1 MGKTIGILSLKGGVG
16 KTSAVLSLGSAV
28 AESGKKVLLV
38 DGNFS
43 APNLGI
49 HLNIIN
55 PEVTLHHVLGRG
67 ADVRDAIQKMDDF
80 NFDFLPSSIFY
91 RGRFNPL
98 KLKEKLKNLK
108 RKYDIILIDSSPAL
122 DDETLAVMNAADELF
137 VVTTPDYPTLST
149 TLKSLRDAR
158 SRGIE
163 IDGLILNKVYNKPF
177 ELSISE
183 IEDTAEVPVLAVI
196 PHELNVMKSASNFM
210 PAFVQNPKSRGSEE
224 YRKLAGTVIGEKY
237 RPTSGIRRFLKFKTT
252 PKHQEVNRELYYKRV
267 FG

>member
-28 AESGKKVLLV
+28 AEAGKKVLIV

-43 APNLGI
+43 APNLGV
-49 HLNIIN
+49 HLNVIS
-55 PEVTLHHVLGRG
+55 PEVTLHHVIG
-67 ADVRDAIQKMDDF
+67 AGKDIRNAIQKMDDF
-80 NFDFLPSSIFY
+80 NFDFLPASIFY

-98 KLKEKLKNLK
+98 RLREKLRKLK

-122 DDETLAVMNAADELF
+122 NDETLAVMLASDNLF

-149 TLKSLRDAR
+149 TLKSIKDAR
-158 SRGIE
+158 SRGIA

-183 IEDTAEVPVLAVI
+183 IEDTAEVPVMAVI
-196 PHELNVMKSASNFM
+196 PHDVNVIKSASNFV
-210 PAFVQNPKSRGSEE
+210 PAFVQNPRSRGSEE
-224 YRKLAGTVIGEKY
+224 FRKLAGTVIGEKY
-237 RPTSGIRRFLKFKTT
+237 RPAGLRRFLKFRIN
-252 PKHQEVNRELYYKRV
+252 PKYQDVNRELYYKRV